1 MQVSG
6 GALTCWVGACHMF
19 ADSVDSGGAL
29 MFAEALDKVGSQP
42 ELVSWEAR
50 RSTALRVRVRY

>member
-1 MQVSG
+1 
-6 GALTCWVGACHMF
+6 
-19 ADSVDSGGAL
+19 

-50 RSTALRVRVRY
+50 RSTALRVRVRLSEATGLRAQKGRILGAAVQI